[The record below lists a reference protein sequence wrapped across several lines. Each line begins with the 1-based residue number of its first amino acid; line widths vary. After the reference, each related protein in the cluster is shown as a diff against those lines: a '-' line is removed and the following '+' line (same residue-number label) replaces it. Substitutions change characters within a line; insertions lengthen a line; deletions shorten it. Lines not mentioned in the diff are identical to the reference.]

1 MELPMN
7 LDLRPDGK
15 VKFQDATFTLDELKP
30 KLEEIAVL
38 TPNQAILIKGR
49 EKVSRAQLRQVLAI
63 CSEAKLAKV
72 TVAKAPQTDSVANI
86 DSPNAPI
93 ETGPHDTIP

>member
-1 MELPMN
+1 MELPLN
-7 LDLRPDGK
+7 LQLRPDGK
-15 VKFQDATFTLDELKP
+15 IDFQDATLTLDQLQP

-49 EKVSRAQLRQVLAI
+49 ENVSRAQLKKVLAI
-63 CSEAKLAKV
+63 CQEAKLAKV
-72 TVAKAPQTDSVANI
+72 TVAKAPQTASVANI
-86 DSPNAPI
+86 ESPNAPI